1 MARRAILEE
10 NLESEKAQQALT
22 YFMTEYWHD
31 VARPSL
37 MALACEAVGGD
48 AELTLPIA
56 VPMVLISGAIDIHDD
71 IIDQSKTKD
80 GRRTVYGKFG
90 KEIALLAGDA
100 LLFKGLT
107 LLNQAKAKEISS
119 EKMLKIS
126 GIIETMF
133 FELGDAEA
141 LELDFRGRL
150 DVSPGDYLR
159 VVRTKAAD
167 VEAHTHISAILGNGS
182 RREVK
187 ALSEFGRLLGMMIIL
202 RDDLIDLMVPEECLS
217 RIRKEALPL
226 PLLYGLRDPSQGSK
240 LRSMIKNSLVNSKD
254 AGKILKSVYKSGAMR
269 RYSIVMKRIA
279 AEAVSKLRSLSH
291 DAAELELLVEAML
304 PTELEGVSD

>member
-1 MARRAILEE
+1 
-10 NLESEKAQQALT
+10 
-22 YFMTEYWHD
+22 
-31 VARPSL
+31 
-37 MALACEAVGGD
+37 
-48 AELTLPIA
+48 
-56 VPMVLISGAIDIHDD
+56 
-71 IIDQSKTKD
+71 
-80 GRRTVYGKFG
+80 
-90 KEIALLAGDA
+90 
-100 LLFKGLT
+100 
-107 LLNQAKAKEISS
+107 
-119 EKMLKIS
+119 
-126 GIIETMF
+126 
-133 FELGDAEA
+133 
-141 LELDFRGRL
+141 
-150 DVSPGDYLR
+150 
-159 VVRTKAAD
+159 
-167 VEAHTHISAILGNGS
+167 
-182 RREVK
+182 
-187 ALSEFGRLLGMMIIL
+187 MMIIL

>member
-1 MARRAILEE
+1 
-10 NLESEKAQQALT
+10 
-22 YFMTEYWHD
+22 
-31 VARPSL
+31 